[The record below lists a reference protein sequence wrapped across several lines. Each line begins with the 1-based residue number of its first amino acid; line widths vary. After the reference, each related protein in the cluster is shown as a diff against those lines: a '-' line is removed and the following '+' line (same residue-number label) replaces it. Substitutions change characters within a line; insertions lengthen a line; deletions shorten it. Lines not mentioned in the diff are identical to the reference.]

1 MRSTT
6 KATIVLYCWYAVC
19 VLGIGTWALITFRS
33 YDYNGSGSLNWKTFA
48 IGAGVGAAL
57 GFPFLVI
64 SWGLNRILTTQE
76 RQRQRQ
82 RERQRQ
88 RQHDT
93 ARYDL
98 MHAKVDALLVATGAQ
113 LSESIEGV
121 APGGNSFD
129 RAEPYAGDDSSSAP
143 EVTTVGLSS
152 PEVAAPTRSPYEPP
166 QSH

>member
-19 VLGIGTWALITFRS
+19 VLGVGTWALFTFRS
-33 YDYNGSGSLNWKTFA
+33 YDYTGSGSLNWKAFA

-76 RQRQRQ
+76 RQR
-82 RERQRQ
+82 E
-88 RQHDT
+88 HDT

-121 APGGNSFD
+121 APGGNPFEGAGPF
-129 RAEPYAGDDSSSAP
+129 AEDDSSSVS

-152 PEVAAPTRSPYEPP
+152 PEATAPTRSPYEPP
-166 QSH
+166 RSH